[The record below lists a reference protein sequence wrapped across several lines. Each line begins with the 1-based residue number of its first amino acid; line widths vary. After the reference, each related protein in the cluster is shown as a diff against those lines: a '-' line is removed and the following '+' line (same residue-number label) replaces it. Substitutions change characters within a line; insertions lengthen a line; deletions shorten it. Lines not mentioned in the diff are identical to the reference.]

1 MDRHKDSAFN
11 NHRSSAAHGPSR
23 DGNQRMTHMAGPRLA
38 PGSGQEI
45 LDVNRHRDGEASSRR
60 SSAAHGPSGDGNRRM
75 THMAGPRLAPGS
87 GQEILDVN
95 RHRDGEASN
104 HRSSAVHG
112 STRDRNQEVL
122 VAAQHSSAALRLQ
135 NVTDSV
141 RLAVRTDPH
150 TPSHTDEDIQHN
162 QPDIHGALS
171 RSATDSVSH
180 HGTTSIQSAQNTRV
194 DIQPAYGYA
203 HQNRR
208 QSDRRDKT
216 SVQSSQP
223 GASSALHSTTTQR
236 TSVHTTTASSE
247 RTRSYEDRNKP
258 QSHSVMQSGQESN
271 VGGPAR
277 NEERHTES
285 CCSITPSDTVSV
297 LQSPLRMEPITE
309 QNSLLFATFRYRY
322 SRLYPRQ
329 KIAVNPF
336 CKEEEREV
344 VPLYTRGIYCYTLNI
359 EDIACRIPQYL
370 IDRYDQKIA
379 RRNRRE
385 RLVQLSGKATERK
398 RKRGDTQYPREEDVS
413 ELVIPDSEDE

>member
-223 GASSALHSTTTQR
+223 GASSVLHSTTTQR
-236 TSVHTTTASSE
+236 TSVHATTASSE

-277 NEERHTES
+277 NEERHKES
-285 CCSITPSDTVSV
+285 GSSKSLGLSGASTKSTKRQRVITDFILTDKGVPFVTPILSDSIPSQPGLGPDSTTHGSKESVSTNEQHSGLELSTTPE
-297 LQSPLRMEPITE
+297 LIT
-309 QNSLLFATFRYRY
+309 TFR
-322 SRLYPRQ
+322 SM
-329 KIAVNPF
+329 
-336 CKEEEREV
+336 EMED
-344 VPLYTRGIYCYTLNI
+344 I
-359 EDIACRIPQYL
+359 EDML
-370 IDRYDQKIA
+370 LG
-379 RRNRRE
+379 RNVHIE
-385 RLVQLSGKATERK
+385 LSKFIITRV
-398 RKRGDTQYPREEDVS
+398 R
-413 ELVIPDSEDE
+413 